1 MAGETLPFSWIIYIY
16 IYGPRTT
23 PYDRQLA
30 LRDVA
35 NPPRRFKMVLYLVL
49 MKYDLIK
56 YSFYM

>member
-1 MAGETLPFSWIIYIY
+1 MDYIY